1 MIRGF
6 SGTTLIDFPGRIASI
21 VFIGG
26 CNFRCPFCHNPELV
40 LPDLIQKLP
49 ILTSE
54 EILEELQNR
63 MGFIQGVTITGGEP
77 LVWDRLIDFVR
88 ETKSLG
94 LEVKI
99 DTNGSFPERLK
110 KLKNLVDYVAMD
122 IKSSPSKYHL
132 ATGTDIDLDKLKE
145 SIAIVKTFR
154 DYEFRTT
161 VVPEF
166 VDQEDIHEIGEI
178 IKGAKRY
185 VLQQFKPT
193 KAIDPDTLSIIPYTL
208 ERLEDFSEIIKDY
221 VDEVIIR
228 SY

>member
-1 MIRGF
+1 MIKGF

-40 LPDLIQKLP
+40 LPDMIEYLP
-49 ILTSE
+49 
-54 EILEELQNR
+54 EINQDEVIEELKKR
-63 MGFIQGVTITGGEP
+63 KGFIQGVTITGGEP
-77 LVWDRLIDFVR
+77 LVWDRLIDFLR
-88 ETKSLG
+88 EIKSLG
-94 LEVKI
+94 LEIKI

-110 KLKNLVDYVAMD
+110 ELKNLADYVAMD

-132 ATGTDIDLDKLKE
+132 ATGIDIDLDKLKE

-161 VVPEF
+161 VVPGF
-166 VDQEDIHEIGEI
+166 VDQEDIHEIGET

-193 KAIDPDTLSIIPYTL
+193 KAIDPNTLSIIPYTL
-208 ERLEDFSEIIKDY
+208 ERLEEFREIIKGH
-221 VDEVIIR
+221 VDQVLIR

>member
-49 ILTSE
+49 ILTPE
-54 EILEELQNR
+54 KVLEELQNR
-63 MGFIQGVTITGGEP
+63 RGFIQGVTITGGEP
-77 LVWDRLIDFVR
+77 LVWDRLIDFVM
-88 ETKSLG
+88 EIKSLG

-110 KLKNLVDYVAMD
+110 ELKNLVDYVAMD

-132 ATGTDIDLDKLKE
+132 ATGTDIGLDKLKE

-161 VVPEF
+161 VVPGF

-185 VLQQFKPT
+185 ILQQFKPT

-208 ERLEDFSEIIKDY
+208 ERLEGFREAIKDY
-221 VDEVIIR
+221 VDEVLIR

>member
-49 ILTSE
+49 ILTPE
-54 EILEELQNR
+54 EVLEELQNR

-77 LVWDRLIDFVR
+77 LVWDRLINFVR

-99 DTNGSFPERLK
+99 DTNCYF
-110 KLKNLVDYVAMD
+110 
-122 IKSSPSKYHL
+122 
-132 ATGTDIDLDKLKE
+132 
-145 SIAIVKTFR
+145 
-154 DYEFRTT
+154 
-161 VVPEF
+161 
-166 VDQEDIHEIGEI
+166 
-178 IKGAKRY
+178 
-185 VLQQFKPT
+185 
-193 KAIDPDTLSIIPYTL
+193 
-208 ERLEDFSEIIKDY
+208 
-221 VDEVIIR
+221 
-228 SY
+228 

>member
-40 LPDLIQKLP
+40 LPDMIEDLP
-49 ILTSE
+49 EINQE
-54 EILEELQNR
+54 EVIEELKKR
-63 MGFIQGVTITGGEP
+63 KGFIQGVTITGGEP
-77 LVWDRLIDFVR
+77 LVWDRLIDFLR
-88 ETKSLG
+88 EIKSLG
-94 LEVKI
+94 LGIKI

-110 KLKNLVDYVAMD
+110 ELKNLVDYVAMD

-161 VVPEF
+161 VVPGF

-208 ERLEDFSEIIKDY
+208 VRLEDFREIIKDY

>member
-1 MIRGF
+1 LIKGF

-26 CNFRCPFCHNPELV
+26 CNFRCPYCHNPELV
-40 LPDLIQKLP
+40 LPDMIEYLP
-49 ILTSE
+49 EINQE
-54 EILEELQNR
+54 EVIEELKKR
-63 MGFIQGVTITGGEP
+63 KGFIQGVTITGGEP
-77 LVWDRLIDFVR
+77 LVWDRLIDFLR
-88 ETKSLG
+88 EIKSLG
-94 LEVKI
+94 LEIKI

-110 KLKNLVDYVAMD
+110 ELKNLADYVAMD

-132 ATGTDIDLDKLKE
+132 ATGIDIDIDKLKE

-161 VVPEF
+161 VVPGF
-166 VDQEDIHEIGEI
+166 IDQEDIHEIGET

-193 KAIDPDTLSIIPYTL
+193 KAIDPNTLSIIPYTL
-208 ERLEDFSEIIKDY
+208 ERLEGFREAIKDY
-221 VDEVIIR
+221 VDEVLIR